1 MPHEETHGRSEVSSS
16 LSGSLTRSGR
26 SGGAFSSTVA
36 GTVRQR
42 SASRAAAG
50 PGLLEWALALAALA
64 ALWPSF
70 IRLAEMP
77 AGRDRRYAAAP
88 VTIAAALPVPTLPAA
103 CRAFASQAQT
113 LLQTRLCSS
122 GNGATASGELDAA
135 QAAVLRELDASTAQA
150 GAVLV
155 LPLQQAQARL
165 DRLRVDEAEPEAG
178 AGNDV
183 RAEANAV
190 AAIEAELQPYIE
202 RFQLRG
208 AVLAGDG
215 AGPPAL
221 FCARQ
226 GLQAALR
233 GAGGSGAATTR
244 RADAALLYAAALD
257 GHGSTAALAAQVG
270 WADPAPDACV
280 GGSLDALARSAAVLG
295 AARQAQTDERK
306 NEAMR
311 ALITHAGPQWAGAMA
326 LAYAFL
332 RWTRRRGG
340 APRPAV
346 GVAVALAAWAVAA
359 YAARVSWPFG
369 TFTGRRGFE
378 TARATAE
385 FGSAPAAFV
394 VVLLAAAA
402 LLGAW
407 ALLRKAPAASAP
419 PQGMST
425 RTGFAGMVLL
435 SGLGSIVL
443 IELSANGHPVNRY
456 LALYHQGHLW
466 LGLLLFCV
474 VLCLRQPLS
483 RALGR
488 GLARSGDALAGL
500 AQRRGRGTALALLAG
515 LTATGVLAF
524 GLGLAN
530 LRQLTSE
537 IGRVWLIVG
546 AAWFFFLRGAPLAE
560 RLARAG
566 PAAIS
571 VLRYMAPLLFVVGVL
586 VGAMVVTRDM
596 GPLLIAAY
604 GCGAFVAASVAMWW
618 HLRSGWRAAPLLL
631 AVLLFAAW
639 IAAVTAALFQLGNF
653 DSVTAARL
661 ESLAAPFA
669 STNDQA
675 ALVAW
680 FQQATPRD
688 GYGIGAVPWCGFVG
702 AGRCSG
708 VPAQIHSDYSFTAV
722 YGLYG
727 QAAAWAAALACALW
741 LHRLVRHHGRVTRG
755 EPRFVG
761 GAGEAVASDGQ
772 ALLSWMAVGWVALTL
787 CQLAVTVAGNQ
798 ALLPLTGVTFPFV
811 SFGMSSLL
819 VNLAFLAL
827 AIQVDLLNAG
837 AGAGAGAN
845 GGVR

>member
-1 MPHEETHGRSEVSSS
+1 MFALVA
-16 LSGSLTRSGR
+16 LS
-26 SGGAFSSTVA
+26 
-36 GTVRQR
+36 
-42 SASRAAAG
+42 
-50 PGLLEWALALAALA
+50 
-64 ALWPSF
+64 PSF
-70 IRLAEMP
+70 VRLAEVP
-77 AGRDRRYAAAP
+77 EGRDRRFAAAP
-88 VTIAAALPVPTLPAA
+88 VSVAPLPDPSLPAA
-103 CRAFASQAQT
+103 CHAFAGEAQPLVQA
-113 LLQTRLCSS
+113 RLCA
-122 GNGATASGELDAA
+122 GHGASAEAASDGPRAAALRLLAVSTTLAGTA
-135 QAAVLRELDASTAQA
+135 
-150 GAVLV
+150 LV
-155 LPLQQAQARL
+155 RPLQQAQDRL
-165 DRLRVDEAEPEAG
+165 DRLRAAAPESGSEADRE
-178 AGNDV
+178 V

-190 AAIEAELQPYIE
+190 AAIEADLLPYIE

-208 AVLAGDG
+208 AALAGERM
-215 AGPPAL
+215 GPPAL
-221 FCARQ
+221 ACAQQ
-226 GLQAALR
+226 GLQAALAS
-233 GAGGSGAATTR
+233 GGGSAPTR
-244 RADAALLYAAALD
+244 RADAVLLYAAALD
-257 GHGSTAALAAQVG
+257 GHGSTGALAAQSG
-270 WADPAPDACV
+270 WADPAPDACP
-280 GGSLDALARSAAVLG
+280 GGSLDALARSAAILG

-311 ALITHAGPQWAGAMA
+311 ALVTHAGPQWVGAMA
-326 LAYAFL
+326 LAYGFL
-332 RWTRRRGG
+332 LGMRRRTGM
-340 APRPAV
+340 PRPAV
-346 GVAVALAAWAVAA
+346 GVAAALAAWAGAA
-359 YAARVSWPFG
+359 YAARVAWPFA
-369 TFTGRRGFE
+369 GRRGFE
-378 TARATAE
+378 AARATPE
-385 FGSAPAAFV
+385 FGSAPAVFV
-394 VVLLAAAA
+394 VALLVAAA

-407 ALLRKAPAASAP
+407 ALLRKAPAANAP

-425 RTGFAGMVLL
+425 RTGFAGLVLL
-435 SGLGSIVL
+435 SGLGSVVL
-443 IELSANGHPVNRY
+443 LELSANGHPVNRY

-466 LGLLLFCV
+466 LGLLLFSA

-488 GLARSGDALAGL
+488 GLARAGDALSGV

-566 PAAIS
+566 PAAVS
-571 VLRYMAPLLFVVGVL
+571 VLRYLAPLLFVVGVL

-680 FQQATPRD
+680 FQQATPRG

-708 VPAQIHSDYSFTAV
+708 VPAQIHSDYSFTAIH
-722 YGLYG
+722 GLFG
-727 QAAAWAAALACALW
+727 QAVAWAAALACALW

-755 EPRFVG
+755 EPRFVS
-761 GAGEAVASDGQ
+761 GAGAAVASDGQ
-772 ALLSWMAVGWVALTL
+772 ALLSWIAVGWVALTL

-827 AIQVDLLNAG
+827 AIQVDLPA
-837 AGAGAGAN
+837 ASPPPDPQ
-845 GGVR
+845 